1 MFNITAFITS
11 DTPCNIDQL
20 SVKRDWMEQTA
31 ERHAYRCFP
40 VSLTNTMGWGISFPE
55 DITFVWDGINNSD
68 PHHIKILSGEK
79 YAYPDRGNATVSFH
93 TGITFK
99 TDESVSILQ
108 TPAPNQFIDGIYG
121 FSSII
126 STSFYSGELPCV
138 VKVTKPNVPI
148 TIKANTQ
155 IFSII
160 PIDLNS
166 LNNSEINFEHPS
178 KMAPLPYKGEDYVK
192 KQREIILSGNW
203 TDFYRNAVDHLGNS
217 VGKHSLKT
225 IKLKINKDKKNE

>member
-1 MFNITAFITS
+1 MFNITAYTTS
-11 DTPCNIDQL
+11 EHPCNLEQL
-20 SVKRDWMEQTA
+20 SMKRDWMEQTA

-40 VSLTNTMGWGISFPE
+40 VSLTNTAGWGISFPE
-55 DITFVWDGINNSD
+55 DITFIWDGINNAD
-68 PHHIKILSGEK
+68 PNHIKILSGEK

-99 TDESVSILQ
+99 TDETVSILQ

-166 LNNSEINFEHPS
+166 LNNSEITFEHPS
-178 KMAPLPYKGEDYVK
+178 KMPALPYKGEDYVK
-192 KQREIILSGNW
+192 RQREIILSGSW

-225 IKLKINKDKKNE
+225 IRLKVNKENE